1 MLGGGQVPA
10 PMFALLCHLTS
21 ECCPAAGGRRA
32 DHVQM
37 QSYAESGRGPERKI
51 ALSISLEKT
60 RRNVVNFDAAR
71 PANETCGYVM
81 LRHRFPSICINARWK
96 TAL

>member
-1 MLGGGQVPA
+1 
-10 PMFALLCHLTS
+10 
-21 ECCPAAGGRRA
+21 
-32 DHVQM
+32 VQM

-81 LRHRFPSICINARWK
+81 LRHRFPSICINALWK